1 MESTK
6 NYPVSFNGKM
16 RFTMELPMDM
26 SREEIEKN
34 VLNDD
39 RTKNQLDGSTPKKVI
54 VVPGKIVNI
63 VM

>member
-1 MESTK
+1 
-6 NYPVSFNGKM
+6 M